1 MPNAKELILKKK
13 QNFVSR
19 QIRDDS
25 LCKHKGI
32 SVSEKKAVIRMEKDK
47 AKMAQVF
54 LELDDD
60 ADGL

>member
-1 MPNAKELILKKK
+1 MTV
-13 QNFVSR
+13 FVNT
-19 QIRDDS
+19 
-25 LCKHKGI
+25 KW